1 MAHLSAARTLN
12 AVQAWRAQ
20 AQQALV
26 VDAVGFQAGA
36 GIGSERL
43 AIELPHSRAEIDLG
57 AVWMGLD
64 RLHEH
69 LLEKRAEGHRRGD
82 EKGEGRAEHQV
93 FFPVDVEHLHA
104 MEIGLQVAR
113 RGAVFADRVN
123 SHELTLLFLESGW
136 SGAAA
141 PPRPGVTRRA
151 ASRVVSVPAGA
162 AGVPSFFQASQ
173 RRYSGE
179 PTYSRLSTPIFRW

>member
-1 MAHLSAARTLN
+1 MAHPSAARTLN

-20 AQQALV
+20 AQRALV
-26 VDAVGFQAGA
+26 VAAVGFQAG
-36 GIGSERL
+36 
-43 AIELPHSRAEIDLG
+43 
-57 AVWMGLD
+57 
-64 RLHEH
+64 
-69 LLEKRAEGHRRGD
+69 
-82 EKGEGRAEHQV
+82 
-93 FFPVDVEHLHA
+93 
-104 MEIGLQVAR
+104 R

-123 SHELTLLFLESGW
+123 SHELPLLFLERGW

-141 PPRPGVTRRA
+141 PPRPGVTHQA